1 YVNFQTPQNSLIT
14 LFSLLM
20 VNNWHVIHDAVEV
33 SLTRRFPNP
42 TPGLVDAY
50 PWLVSVYFVTFHIV
64 AVIVVMNLLVSIFLD
79 RYLTEWQK
87 AKFQD
92 VSRVKKFRK
101 LASSAS
107 FSSTRDSEGSA
118 AGDSEGEDLDEIYT
132 TAHGRNFR
140 KLDVESV
147 LVCHSCESELH
158 WLSNPAVECELSHK
172 ICCRRCCCTYIE
184 PRIDA
189 DLDFF
194 PDAEA
199 SKAAAS
205 SPQTQRVGFEP
216 IKIENGVREMLIRV
230 WEENELLLSQA
241 GDASELDN
249 DGVSFIEMKEEA
261 APTPKQKKPAL
272 VVDTTV
278 SNPTR
283 GDASTRTPHTN
294 TNRKKLELE
303 RDVDELI
310 SREADEDGN
319 IGKEDK
325 EKLEQ
330 FEYELD
336 GVMGEG
342 TDGAGAAGGKRR
354 KSRLSEAVQ
363 MEQRREVRR
372 SMNQPR

>member
-1 YVNFQTPQNSLIT
+1 
-14 LFSLLM
+14 
-20 VNNWHVIHDAVEV
+20 
-33 SLTRRFPNP
+33 
-42 TPGLVDAY
+42 
-50 PWLVSVYFVTFHIV
+50 
-64 AVIVVMNLLVSIFLD
+64 
-79 RYLTEWQK
+79 
-87 AKFQD
+87 
-92 VSRVKKFRK
+92 
-101 LASSAS
+101 
-107 FSSTRDSEGSA
+107 
-118 AGDSEGEDLDEIYT
+118 
-132 TAHGRNFR
+132 
-140 KLDVESV
+140 
-147 LVCHSCESELH
+147 
-158 WLSNPAVECELSHK
+158 
-172 ICCRRCCCTYIE
+172 
-184 PRIDA
+184 
-189 DLDFF
+189 
-194 PDAEA
+194 
-199 SKAAAS
+199 
-205 SPQTQRVGFEP
+205 
-216 IKIENGVREMLIRV
+216 
-230 WEENELLLSQA
+230 
-241 GDASELDN
+241 
-249 DGVSFIEMKEEA
+249 MKEEA